1 MLTEQIRTGDLDVA
15 SLFHGDHSSNNSSGK
30 TLLMSAVEYNQPK
43 LVEALLKHSSVN
55 VSVKNFR
62 NSEVS
67 VWGGVCVCVLWMR
80 YIFQTLHTTTLPSPV
95 YLSKPISM
103 SSTAEPANSGVHCLP
118 EESLRVPQS
127 AAEVSIGVAGIIT
140 TLTPFISPTGTDA
153 VHI

>member
-55 VSVKNFR
+55 VSVRNFR

-67 VWGGVCVCVLWMR
+67 VCGGRCVCVLWMR
-80 YIFQTLHTTTLPSPV
+80 YILQTLHTNTTHS
-95 YLSKPISM
+95 SISLQ
-103 SSTAEPANSGVHCLP
+103 T
-118 EESLRVPQS
+118 
-127 AAEVSIGVAGIIT
+127 
-140 TLTPFISPTGTDA
+140 
-153 VHI
+153 